1 VIQRLE
7 AERFSNNLLSS
18 TDPPETSALLAT
30 IAHSNYP
37 YTPYHEII
45 RIWGEHKIKEFQSV
59 VAQTLE
65 TLVDKEILLRKEEEG
80 EFYFKISVG
89 LFERW
94 LRKEIPNL
102 EYALDKLHKIN
113 DLWRMSE

>member
-1 VIQRLE
+1 
-7 AERFSNNLLSS
+7 
-18 TDPPETSALLAT
+18 
-30 IAHSNYP
+30 
-37 YTPYHEII
+37 
-45 RIWGEHKIKEFQSV
+45 
-59 VAQTLE
+59 LE